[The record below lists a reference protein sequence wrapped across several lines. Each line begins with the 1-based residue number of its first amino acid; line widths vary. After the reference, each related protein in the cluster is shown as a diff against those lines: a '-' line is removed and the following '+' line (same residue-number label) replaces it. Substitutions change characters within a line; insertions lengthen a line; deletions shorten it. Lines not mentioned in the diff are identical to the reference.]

1 MRLGITIPFEPFNGK
16 HFPEL
21 VRTADRCGYTDAW
34 SYESYSTDAFA
45 PIAAAATG
53 MGSMMREWPWEVHLG
68 LAVVTLLVN
77 GWAFVVEYRCVETNA
92 AVLYQVLNEV
102 DRIRAER
109 GLPTNAEALKQEQVS

>member
-45 PIAAAATG
+45 PIAAAA
-53 MGSMMREWPWEVHLG
+53 MLSE
-68 LAVVTLLVN
+68 
-77 GWAFVVEYRCVETNA
+77 
-92 AVLYQVLNEV
+92 
-102 DRIRAER
+102 
-109 GLPTNAEALKQEQVS
+109 